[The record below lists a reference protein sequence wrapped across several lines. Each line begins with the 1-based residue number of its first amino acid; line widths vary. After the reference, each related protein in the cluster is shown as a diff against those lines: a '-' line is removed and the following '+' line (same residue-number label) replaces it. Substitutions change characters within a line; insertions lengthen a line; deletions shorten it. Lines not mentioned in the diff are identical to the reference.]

1 MTNRATWHGL
11 GRAAGFTPVYSNFQS
26 SGRAVTALWIHAVFF
41 QTSSR
46 SMQFGTTE
54 ELARHLIQLHL
65 ISDQQLNECQHE
77 YVVSSD
83 PNSLLK
89 ALEKTHALTGYQ
101 IQKIQAGDS
110 SPLVLGNC
118 KLMYQNASG
127 SFARVYRGCYMDS
140 GAMVGVKVLRQRYVD
155 DQKSVA
161 HFHRE
166 AELCMKLTHKN
177 IVPIYGV
184 GTEGDYHYFT
194 MEFVEGGNL
203 RDFIRIRGKVNTK
216 ELLRCGADMAE
227 GLEYALTQGMTHR
240 DFKPS
245 NILMS
250 TRGVAKLVDF
260 GLAGDESSSADESVQ
275 AVEYA
280 TLEKNTGAPRNDPR
294 SDLFFLGAVL
304 YELAC
309 GTSPWTGGGK
319 REARKQFSR
328 YTGIRPIRQADP
340 NVPADVSQIIDQLL
354 RVNPNERYQSAT
366 ELLKDL
372 RSAFSTHGGDDGK
385 HKAPRI
391 STVMCVESRI
401 KQQDLIREY
410 LSKHGF
416 RVLMLSSWERAVTRL
431 RANPPDCVLLM
442 GEALN
447 GQTVSA
453 YEEALRWSQL
463 QGVACVLVLA
473 AQDTDSKDTLK
484 LNSSSRALVTPV
496 TLRDLRGAIVESLQS
511 NLNRE

>member
-1 MTNRATWHGL
+1 
-11 GRAAGFTPVYSNFQS
+11 
-26 SGRAVTALWIHAVFF
+26 
-41 QTSSR
+41 
-46 SMQFGTTE
+46 MQFDSTE
-54 ELARHLIQLHL
+54 ELARHLVQLRL
-65 ISDQQLNECQHE
+65 ISDEQLAEGQSQ
-77 YVVSSD
+77 YPVSSD
-83 PNSLLK
+83 PGSLLK

-101 IQKIQAGDS
+101 IQRIRSADD

-118 KLMYQNASG
+118 RLLYQNASG
-127 SFARVYRGCYMDS
+127 SFARVYRGCDIDS
-140 GAMVGVKVLRQRYVD
+140 GAMVGVKVLRQRHVD
-155 DQKSVA
+155 DPKSVE

-184 GTEGDYHYFT
+184 ATEGNHHFFT

-203 RDFIRIRGKVNTK
+203 RDFIRIRGKVDTP

-260 GLAGDESSSADESVQ
+260 GLAGDENSGSDESVQ

-294 SDLFFLGAVL
+294 SDLFFLGAIL
-304 YELAC
+304 FELAT
-309 GTSPWTGGGK
+309 GNSPWSGGSK

-328 YTGIRPIRQADP
+328 YTGIRPIRQVDP
-340 NVPADVSQIIDQLL
+340 NVPGDVGEIIDRML

-366 ELLKDL
+366 EVVASLK
-372 RSAFSTHGGDDGK
+372 SALAKHGNREDGDNQP
-385 HKAPRI
+385 ARI
-391 STVMCVESRI
+391 STVMCVESRV
-401 KQQDLIREY
+401 KQQDMLRDY

-416 RVLMLSSWERAVTRL
+416 RVLMLSNWERAVKRL
-431 RANPPDCVLLM
+431 KSNPPDCLLLM
-442 GEALN
+442 GETLGVDGAA
-447 GQTVSA
+447 V
-453 YEEALRWSQL
+453 YDEALRWSQAK
-463 QGVACVLVLA
+463 GVACVLVLPKN
-473 AQDTDSKDTLK
+473 DSARKDELR
-484 LNSSSRALVTPV
+484 LNRSSRALVNPV
-496 TLRDLRGAIVESLQS
+496 TLRELRGAIVESLRSQI
-511 NLNRE
+511 NRE

>member
-1 MTNRATWHGL
+1 M
-11 GRAAGFTPVYSNFQS
+11 GRNGSFSPQ
-26 SGRAVTALWIHAVFF
+26 L
-41 QTSSR
+41 SR
-46 SMQFGTTE
+46 LMQFDSTE
-54 ELARHLIQLHL
+54 ELARHLIQLRL
-65 ISDQQLNECQHE
+65 ITDEQVIECQRE
-77 YVVSSD
+77 YAVSSD

-89 ALEKTHALTGYQ
+89 ALEKNHGLTGYQ
-101 IQKIQAGDS
+101 IQKIQAGDD

-127 SFARVYRGCYMDS
+127 SFARVYRGCHLDT

-177 IVPIYGV
+177 IVPIYEV
-184 GTEGDYHYFT
+184 GTEGDYHFFT

-203 RDFIRIRGKVNTK
+203 RDFIRIRGKVKTQ

-280 TLEKNTGAPRNDPR
+280 TLEKNTGAPQNDPR

-328 YTGIRPIRQADP
+328 YTGIRPIRQVDP
-340 NVPADVSQIIDQLL
+340 SIPGDVSEIIDQLL

-372 RSAFSTHGGDDGK
+372 RASLGRHGDEEERKAARVST
-385 HKAPRI
+385 I
-391 STVMCVESRI
+391 MCVESRV
-401 KQQDLIREY
+401 KQQDLIRDY

-416 RVLMLSSWERAVTRL
+416 RVLMLSNWRRAVGRL
-431 RANPPDCVLLM
+431 KSNPPDCVLLM
-442 GEALN
+442 GESLN
-447 GQTVSA
+447 GRATEA
-453 YEEALRWSQL
+453 YDEALRWSQL
-463 QGVACVLVLA
+463 QGIACVLVLA
-473 AQDTDSKDTLK
+473 AQDSDAKDSLK
-484 LNSSSRALVTPV
+484 LGSSSRALVTPV
-496 TLRDLRGAIVESLQS
+496 TLRDLRAAIVDSLKS

>member
-1 MTNRATWHGL
+1 MPI
-11 GRAAGFTPVYSNFQS
+11 FTQISPP
-26 SGRAVTALWIHAVFF
+26 L
-41 QTSSR
+41 
-46 SMQFGTTE
+46 MQFDSTE
-54 ELARHLIQLHL
+54 ELARHLIQLRL
-65 ISDQQLNECQHE
+65 ISDEQLTECQRE
-77 YVVSSD
+77 YAVSSD

-101 IQKIQAGDS
+101 IQKIQAGDD

-127 SFARVYRGCYMDS
+127 SFARVYRGCNMDS
-140 GAMVGVKVLRQRYVD
+140 GAMVGVKVLRQRYVTD
-155 DQKSVA
+155 EKSVA

-184 GTEGDYHYFT
+184 GTDGDYHYFT

-260 GLAGDESSSADESVQ
+260 GLAGDETSSTDESVQ

-280 TLEKNTGAPRNDPR
+280 TLEKNTGAPGNDPR

-328 YTGIRPIRQADP
+328 YTGIRPISQVDP
-340 NVPADVSQIIDQLL
+340 NVPADVSRIIDQLL

-372 RSAFSTHGGDDGK
+372 RSALSTHGGDDDDE

-391 STVMCVESRI
+391 STVMCVESRV

-416 RVLMLSSWERAVTRL
+416 RVLMLSSWPRAVKRL
-431 RANPPDCVLLM
+431 KSNPPDCVLLM

-447 GQTVSA
+447 GKAAAA
-453 YEEALRWSQL
+453 YDEALRWSQM

-473 AQDTDSKDTLK
+473 AQDSDSKDSLK

>member
-1 MTNRATWHGL
+1 
-11 GRAAGFTPVYSNFQS
+11 
-26 SGRAVTALWIHAVFF
+26 
-41 QTSSR
+41 
-46 SMQFGTTE
+46 MQFDSTE
-54 ELARHLIQLHL
+54 ELARHLIQLRL
-65 ISDQQLNECQHE
+65 ISDEQLTESQHQ
-77 YVVSSD
+77 YAVSSE
-83 PNSLLK
+83 PETLLR

-101 IQKIQAGDS
+101 IQKIRSGDD
-110 SPLVLGNC
+110 SPLILGNF

-127 SFARVYRGCYMDS
+127 SFARVYRACDVDS
-140 GAMVGVKVLRQRYVD
+140 GAMVGIKVLRQRYVD
-155 DQKSVA
+155 DTKSVA

-203 RDFIRIRGKVNTK
+203 RDFIRIRGKVHTK

-245 NILMS
+245 NVLMN

-260 GLAGDESSSADESVQ
+260 GLAGDETSGADESVQ

-309 GTSPWTGGGK
+309 GTSPWTGGGG
-319 REARKQFSR
+319 RDARKQFSR
-328 YTGIRPIRQADP
+328 YTGIRPIRQVDP
-340 NVPADVSQIIDQLL
+340 NVPGDVSEIIDRLL

-366 ELLKDL
+366 KLVSDL
-372 RSAFSTHGGDDGK
+372 RAALSRYGDKFDAE
-385 HKAPRI
+385 HKQPAI
-391 STVMCVESRI
+391 STVMCVESRV
-401 KQQDLIREY
+401 KQQDMIREY

-416 RVLMLSSWERAVTRL
+416 RVLMLSSWKRAMTRL
-431 RANPPDCVLLM
+431 KSNPPDCILLM
-442 GEALN
+442 GESLN
-447 GQTVSA
+447 GQAGDA
-453 YEEALRWSQL
+453 YQEAIRWSQM
-463 QGVACVLVLA
+463 QGVACVIVLA
-473 AQDTDSKDTLK
+473 AQDSDSEASLK
-484 LNSSSRALVTPV
+484 RSPSSRVLVTPV